1 MTVTAT
7 THTAPGRAHKGRKS
21 LFSDPFDEH
30 RSVQVD
36 QSCFLCQRDLVRH
49 SKFRLALESA
59 TMSQRKLDLFAMYW
73 DGHDIATFHQV
84 ADAIL
89 FSRRRSD
96 GELTLFGSRRRVI
109 FKNTIPMELHSD
121 CGRCLPERGVYLA
134 HRQCWQVARSVFPDQ
149 LERLLRFAVSTRAL
163 FPRPAAYPSQ
173 DLISLH
179 GCSTWANLATPLGCL
194 LVAIETKLPTELQDR
209 LLRML
214 HGTPLWHML
223 HTREQAVPLIHK
235 ADRYNL
241 DVRPV
246 TVPVRGGL
254 DGELKTLSASFETLF
269 FVDYIKDL
277 HFNTEKSR
285 SGSIPVK
292 DIATRGICFAVSKHG
307 LRGLRIMYVDGSKSP
322 WLGSTKGCLFGAA
335 HGSDLQQLC
344 MLKSA
349 FTVIRI
355 AFGAS
360 NLQSE
365 GDRLIHGH
373 KVIHPLWDREL
384 FFDPDHYHAFRPLET
399 GSLSIMIPYYRNWRA
414 FHYLP
419 LQFSNGYASGL
430 TFYNARSGKCG
441 VTVHGPVPRAD
452 DSQYTRKQLTET
464 VTLGLKDGIATH
476 FALGDDETF
485 TAFHV
490 RESGSVGSSPVISV
504 TTSRG
509 RKFNFGPHLYCQML
523 PNDHFFTE
531 HWAGLNCPGDVPATG
546 IFFHA
551 PDIPDNPDTIMPALP
566 KELGVC
572 LATSA
577 RLSSPAT
584 TSAFNSTHWPSAAC
598 RVPPAIDT
606 GLYAESSAHSV
617 YSSTARLQDILALD
631 VRQRGIRI
639 VGLLVTH
646 GDGTRESLGQWLP
659 PDADAHA
666 SSAGFRH
673 QRIYERA
680 LGSLS
685 LVALDFHMRDL
696 EAPLSAQSNL
706 LIVSHIECRL
716 EQPVVDGEDKGS
728 KRYRSTS
735 AAALPSFSRTA
746 FPPGHP
752 RGTRVVKSFSC
763 SEQFADRLLVWWTT
777 FAADEVAQV
786 VQAAMQ
792 AAPVDAVLARVI
804 G

>member
-1 MTVTAT
+1 MTATAT

-36 QSCFLCQRDLVRH
+36 QT
-49 SKFRLALESA
+49 LESA
-59 TMSQRKLDLFAMYW
+59 TMPQRKLDLFAIFAHANKFPSRLLPLGSVYW

-149 LERLLRFAVSTRAL
+149 LERLLRFAVSTR
-163 FPRPAAYPSQ
+163 R
-173 DLISLH
+173 
-179 GCSTWANLATPLGCL
+179 L

-277 HFNTEKSR
+277 HFNTEKS
-285 SGSIPVK
+285 
-292 DIATRGICFAVSKHG
+292 SKHG

-322 WLGSTKGCLFGAA
+322 WLGSTKGCLFGTA

-349 FTVIRI
+349 FTVIRV

-365 GDRLIHGH
+365 GDRLIYGH

-419 LQFSNGYASGL
+419 LQFSDGYASGL

-464 VTLGLKDGIATH
+464 VTLGSKDGIATH

-485 TAFHV
+485 TTFHV

-617 YSSTARLQDILALD
+617 YSSTARLQDISALD

-666 SSAGFRH
+666 SSTGFRH

-680 LGSLS
+680 PGGLS
-685 LVALDFHMRDL
+685 LLALDFHMRDL
-696 EAPLSAQSNL
+696 EAPLSARSNL

-716 EQPVVDGEDKGS
+716 EQPMVEGEDKDS
-728 KRYRSTS
+728 KRCRGTS
-735 AAALPSFSRTA
+735 AAALPSFSSTA

-763 SEQFADRLLVWWTT
+763 SEHFADRLLVWWTT

-786 VQAAMQ
+786 AQAAMQ